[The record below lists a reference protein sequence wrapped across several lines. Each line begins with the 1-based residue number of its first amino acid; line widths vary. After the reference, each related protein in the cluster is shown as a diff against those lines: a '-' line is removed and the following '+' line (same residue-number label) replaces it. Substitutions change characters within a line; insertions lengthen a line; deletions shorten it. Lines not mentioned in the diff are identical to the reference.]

1 METTVD
7 LTRATPSMI
16 DYLKYLSCNLDT
28 VFCNHL
34 YNTMSF

>member
-7 LTRATPSMI
+7 LTRGMLSTI
-16 DYLKYLSCNLDT
+16 DYLKYLSCNLDI

-34 YNTMSF
+34 YNTISY